1 MDAELFEELKEGA
14 QQLRAYLD
22 GKLEPSRIT
31 ETPSPKELRDK
42 LNLTQ
47 DEFSALLG
55 VSKRTYCNW
64 EYGKREMPPIAK
76 KLLRIAKKNPK
87 LLLNA

>member
-1 MDAELFEELKEGA
+1 MDAELFEDLKEGA
-14 QQLRAYLD
+14 QQLRDYLD
-22 GKLEPSRIT
+22 GNLQPSRVT
-31 ETPSPKELRDK
+31 ETPDPKELREK

-64 EYGKREMPPIAK
+64 EYGERKIPPIAK
-76 KLLRIAKKNPK
+76 KMLRIAKKDPK
-87 LLLNA
+87 ILLSL